1 LFFEHASEVYD
12 LKSDLRPSHITG
24 WGERPDLYDRLAANI
39 SAQFMAEIGVWKGS
53 STIMMAKYLKSQGH
67 GVIVAVDT
75 FLGALEFW
83 DRRLTNG
90 VRDETRDLV
99 WHHGF
104 PSVYYT
110 FLSNVVHSGTSDYVI
125 PFPAPSKLA
134 SDYFFSKK
142 LKFDMIHIDAGHE
155 YEDVV
160 DDIELWWRNI
170 RPGGILL
177 GDDYMDFW
185 AGVKQAANEF
195 SNKTGLQLFVDGT
208 KWWVHKPAE

>member
-1 LFFEHASEVYD
+1 MATNLRKWSGAQCGILLALAALQARSASACPPGRGGDSCQFSLSTLFFEHASEVYD

-24 WGERPDLYDRLAANI
+24 
-39 SAQFMAEIGVWKGS
+39 S
-53 STIMMAKYLKSQGH
+53 STIMMAKYLQSQRQ

-75 FLGALEFW
+75 WLGALEFW

-90 VRDETRDLV
+90 IRDDTRDLV

-110 FLSNVVHSGTSDYVI
+110 FLSNVVHSGVADYVI
-125 PFPAPSKLA
+125 PSRR
-134 SDYFFSKK
+134 
-142 LKFDMIHIDAGHE
+142 H
-155 YEDVV
+155 
-160 DDIELWWRNI
+160 DIELWWRNL

-177 GDDYMDFW
+177 GDDYQDFW

-208 KWWVHKPAE
+208 KWWVHKPA